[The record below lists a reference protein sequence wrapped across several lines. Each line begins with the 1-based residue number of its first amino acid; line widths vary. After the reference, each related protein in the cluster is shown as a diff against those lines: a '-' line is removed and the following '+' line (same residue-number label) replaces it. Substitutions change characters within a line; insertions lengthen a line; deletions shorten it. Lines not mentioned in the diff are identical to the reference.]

1 MQYDNYIIAAVFNG
15 FTVLHV
21 LHVSDFLRTFKN
33 ASLANSAF
41 PLCLKRCARSR
52 PVSMASLRLHAKC
65 HVEFVK

>member
-1 MQYDNYIIAAVFNG
+1 M
-15 FTVLHV
+15 VLHV
-21 LHVSDFLRTFKN
+21 LHVSDFVRTFKN